1 MIFKKNN
8 MKSKSLLFWVY
19 LAVNL
24 YLISMLV
31 FVSVQFFG
39 GSDIGKISAFGSVL
53 GGVGAFF
60 AGFVA
65 IYLFNGWKVQHNHTS
80 LKEFSLKVFYVY
92 TDINIRLVSIT
103 DIFVKSLKKHK
114 IGPSK
119 HILSKVADDIEPELK
134 IIGDRFVELIHQ
146 IHFFQKLNSDS
157 DNQTLTEMHNL
168 ILEYAAIMDIS
179 YYRQLTDHEDFANAE
194 SELKVKW
201 DGLGD
206 PFCDY
211 LKKYIVFEKDIRV
224 IK

>member
-1 MIFKKNN
+1 
-8 MKSKSLLFWVY
+8 MKSNSLLFWVF

-39 GSDIGKISAFGSVL
+39 GSDTDKISAFGSVL

-92 TDINIRLVSIT
+92 TDINVRLVSIN
-103 DIFVKSLKKHK
+103 DIFVKSLQKHK
-114 IGPSK
+114 IGTNK
-119 HILSKVADDIEPELK
+119 YIISKVADDIEPELK
-134 IIGDRFVELIHQ
+134 ILGDRFVELLHQ
-146 IHFFQKLNSDS
+146 IHFFQNLNSDS
-157 DNQTLTEMHNL
+157 DNQTLSEMHNL
-168 ILEYAAIMDIS
+168 IIDYIEVMDIS
-179 YYRQLTDHEDFANAE
+179 RYRKLTDHEEFASVE
-194 SELKVKW
+194 SKLKVKW
-201 DGLGD
+201 SELDD